1 MRKNCR
7 PRYVV
12 EGRVEGTIEST
23 GRRERRRKHLR
34 DDLMEKR
41 VYWKLKGG
49 ALDGTCVE
57 LALEGVMELYTKFTT
72 PVEYTLKVSK
82 VGN

>member
-1 MRKNCR
+1 
-7 PRYVV
+7 
-12 EGRVEGTIEST
+12 
-23 GRRERRRKHLR
+23 
-34 DDLMEKR
+34 MEKR